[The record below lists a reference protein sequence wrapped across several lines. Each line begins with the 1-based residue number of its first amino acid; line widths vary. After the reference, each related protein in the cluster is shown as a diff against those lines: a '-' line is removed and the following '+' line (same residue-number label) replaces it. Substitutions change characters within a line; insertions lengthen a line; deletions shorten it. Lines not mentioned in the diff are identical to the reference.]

1 MPLLCRS
8 CASELR
14 LSFCDLGATP
24 FSNSFLSADD
34 LDKSE
39 TFYPLHARVC
49 ESCWLVQLPAFE
61 PADRIFNDSYAY
73 FSSYSESWLRH
84 SERFCREMILWR
96 ELGSGSRV
104 VEVASND
111 GYLLQ
116 YFQRAGV
123 PVLGIE
129 PSGNCAE
136 AAQARGVPTLVRFFG
151 RETAAVLVS
160 QGQRADLLVANNVL
174 AHVPDVN
181 DFVAGLKLALA
192 PGGVISLEFPHLLR
206 LMQGNQFD
214 TIYHEH
220 YSYLSLLAVSKL
232 LERHGLRVLDV
243 VELQTHGGS
252 LRVLAQHEHECPA
265 AVGASAARVLAE
277 ERHAGLDGAAAYQ
290 DFQHRVTLTRLALLR
305 MLLAAR
311 AAGQRVWAYGAPAKG
326 NTLLNYCGVR
336 TDLVEATVDRSPHK
350 QGKFLPGIRI
360 PVLAPEDLLAAQ
372 PDFVLILPWNL
383 RDEIME
389 QMAAIKSWGGRFI
402 VPIPMPAV
410 LS

>member
-1 MPLLCRS
+1 
-8 CASELR
+8 
-14 LSFCDLGATP
+14 
-24 FSNSFLSADD
+24 
-34 LDKSE
+34 
-39 TFYPLHARVC
+39 LHARVC

-252 LRVLAQHEHECPA
+252 LRVLAQHEHDCPA
-265 AVGASAARVLAE
+265 VVGSSAARVLAE

-305 MLLAAR
+305 MLLAVR

-389 QMAAIKSWGGRFI
+389 QMAAIKSWGGSFI